1 MYSTQAYIYQ
11 QRTQV
16 LMLDSS
22 GQYFTMRYN
31 NVYAKKL
38 TLNLG
43 VDNVLLFSFVNQ
55 DEKPVN
61 VTGGTFT
68 FRVTNTA
75 GTEILLQEPMTI
87 LNACSGQV
95 KVYVPAADTL
105 ELIAQPASYSITM
118 QRGNLTQAVF
128 TNAQSG
134 ARGDID
140 LVNSVLPQFVP
151 SYPLTIPT
159 TKLSAQATTDGTGYE
174 NYPNWA
180 GGGAYW
186 NGNGDGTFYNSYLN
200 TEYYSS
206 FIEPQNYVTTIQMNL
221 VGFTGTIKAQWAQNY
236 QSVWANCTETQTYY
250 NETRTVYLNV
260 IGWYPLLRVCFNNS
274 VFASPNP
281 PAYPA
286 LAYAF
291 CDAGSVTSITVQ
303 NPGAGYLAPPKISIL
318 GDGSGAVAEAVLAP
332 NVDSIT
338 LTNPG
343 LGYTAP
349 PTITLVPSIPGSTGA
364 GATASCTIDGTGAIN
379 SISIADSGNGYL
391 YPPTVIITPSDGNLP
406 TTPASAVTTVN
417 TDGSILAINVI
428 NGGSGYWPIPSG
440 GVNPNAYPVPPQN
453 QGAYIAISTG
463 YITDLFYR

>member
-31 NVYAKKL
+31 PVYSKKL

-61 VTGGTFT
+61 VAGGTFI
-68 FRVTNTA
+68 FRVTNTQ

-95 KVYVPAADTL
+95 KVFVPAAHTL

-159 TKLSAQATTDGTGYE
+159 TKLSAQDTTDGAGYQ

-180 GGGAYW
+180 GTGAYW
-186 NGNGDGTFYNSYLN
+186 NGAGCGAYYNSQLN

-206 FIEPQNYVTTIQMNL
+206 FIEPQNYITTIQMDL
-221 VGFTGTIKAQWAQNY
+221 VGYTGTIKAQWAENY
-236 QSVWANCTETQTYY
+236 QSIWYNATESTTYY
-250 NETRTVYLNV
+250 NETRTIYMNV
-260 IGWYPLLRVCFNNS
+260 VGWYPLLRLCFNNS
-274 VFASPNP
+274 VFSTPNP
-281 PAYPA
+281 PGVPA
-286 LAYAF
+286 SAYAV
-291 CDAGSVTSITVQ
+291 CEDGVVTSIQLQ
-303 NPGAGYLAPPKISIL
+303 NGGAGYLAPPKINIM
-318 GDGSGAVAEAVLAP
+318 GDGSGAVAEAIMTP

-338 LTNPG
+338 LTDPG
-343 LGYTAP
+343 IGYTAAP
-349 PTITLVPSIPGSTGA
+349 NVTLIGAGS
-364 GATASCTIDGTGAIN
+364 GATATCAIDGAGSVTQILITNAGH
-379 SISIADSGNGYL
+379 GYL
-391 YPPTVIITPSDGNLP
+391 TPPAVVFTPSDGHQP
-406 TTPASAVTTVN
+406 TAPAQAITTVN
-417 TDGSILAINVI
+417 TNGTIQAINVI
-428 NGGSGYWPIPSG
+428 NGGSGYWPIPTG
-440 GVNPNAYPVPPQN
+440 GRNPAAYPVPPAN
-453 QGAYIAISTG
+453 QGAFVAITTG
-463 YITDLFYR
+463 TIDNLFYR